1 MKHINYRLSTSHK
14 ILLCCMLLCT
24 TMCTTPEQPAAEE
37 KVSKS
42 HPAQLFSITAS
53 SLSIRKQPQKEADR
67 IGLLPFGT
75 KVKAKPLDKGEWYE
89 LADIPGFVFGKYLS
103 PTPAKK
109 QKSLRL
115 EQATYYD
122 DANLFQDME
131 LKNGLV
137 VYQKS
142 MSFYYDEA
150 PFHYTQKGTYSI
162 GKDGLV
168 VSLEPTTYTVGGE
181 KNTAKATTITLH
193 YKSKLKGYIT
203 SDMETLIKDAQ
214 RTDYKSFTWE
224 IDNYSQTW
232 WHVTQKK

>member
-1 MKHINYRLSTSHK
+1 MKD
-14 ILLCCMLLCT
+14 
-24 TMCTTPEQPAAEE
+24 
-37 KVSKS
+37 
-42 HPAQLFSITAS
+42 S
-53 SLSIRKQPQKEADR
+53 SGNQFLNAGNVAPSFLQ
-67 IGLLPFGT
+67 
-75 KVKAKPLDKGEWYE
+75 V
-89 LADIPGFVFGKYLS
+89 
-103 PTPAKK
+103 
-109 QKSLRL
+109 
-115 EQATYYD
+115 
-122 DANLFQDME
+122 ANLFQNME

-150 PFHYTQKGTYSI
+150 PFRYTQKGTYSI
-162 GKDGLV
+162 AKDGLV

-203 SDMETLIKDAQ
+203 SDMEELIKDAQ
-214 RTDYKSFTWE
+214 TTDYKSFTWE